1 MNTRK
6 ITTALSLALLFATT
20 AISALEIGHLK
31 NNYPSGLKG
40 MINIKLNDPNPSGSL
55 NVKVEGVSRY
65 DLVPAEGGAA
75 ILFRPGEI
83 IPEEF
88 TVTAKYGYKKAS
100 RSYTNQVRPRIKGIY
115 DVRPNDTLSNISERI
130 KANTG
135 GTFHQRALALITANT
150 WAFEKRNPTM
160 LKSKVTMTIPSQEQV
175 MSASD
180 REAKAQ
186 YRKWLATGNDKRQIT
201 KSKKIKKEPDQN
213 TSIDPLTAMAGIS
226 GQAKPEQIP
235 DKQAMLAN
243 VREALEDL
251 PTPKKRDSSK
261 AENPI
266 EAQTP
271 VDAETVAADKKHA
284 DTMKQLAATEM
295 ACTDN
300 RLAIELNTVVAKEN
314 LVATNDGLK
323 KLDSMITDMENLL
336 ATMPE
341 STPSITRVD
350 Q

>member
-6 ITTALSLALLFATT
+6 TITALSLALLFTST
-20 AISALEIGHLK
+20 AISALELGVYK
-31 NNYPSGLKG
+31 NNYPGGLKG

-65 DLVPAEGGAA
+65 DLVVAEGGAA
-75 ILFRPGEI
+75 ILFRSSAEK
-83 IPEEF
+83 IPATF
-88 TVTAKYGYKKAS
+88 TVTANYGNIKAS
-100 RSYTNQVRPRIKGIY
+100 RSYTTNQAKQARQQIKGQY
-115 DVRPNDTLSNISERI
+115 DVHPNDTLSNISERI

-135 GTFHQRALALITANT
+135 GTFHQRAIALINT
-150 WAFEKRNPTM
+150 NPGAFEKSNPTM
-160 LKSKVTMTIPSQEQV
+160 LLINAKMTIPSQKKV
-175 MSASD
+175 MSVSASA
-180 REAKAQ
+180 AKAQ
-186 YRKWLATGNDKRQIT
+186 YRRWLATGIDKRQIT
-201 KSKKIKKEPDQN
+201 KSRKIEKASNQTEMNPLAGMSSKK
-213 TSIDPLTAMAGIS
+213 MV
-226 GQAKPEQIP
+226 PEQ
-235 DKQAMLAN
+235 DKKALAN
-243 VREALEDL
+243 I
-251 PTPKKRDSSK
+251 PTLKMAVPAK

-271 VDAETVAADKKHA
+271 ADTEALAADKKHD

-300 RLAIELNTVVAKEN
+300 RLAIERNTVVAKEN